1 MDTSMKFDLHQDHV
15 RLAMALDNFGMALNT
30 IGQIVMQV
38 HEMLVKA
45 GYELPVKDV
54 ATAPPSPTPD
64 DNAPHNPSGIPD
76 SERAAPSGE
85 SSSEPQTR
93 PILDLFPKQ

>member
-1 MDTSMKFDLHQDHV
+1 MKFNLHQDHV
-15 RLAMALDNFGMALNT
+15 RLAMALDNFGLALNT

-54 ATAPPSPTPD
+54 ATAPPSPIPD
-64 DNAPHNPSGIPD
+64 APSQPDPSGIPD
-76 SERAAPSGE
+76 SAHEAPSGE